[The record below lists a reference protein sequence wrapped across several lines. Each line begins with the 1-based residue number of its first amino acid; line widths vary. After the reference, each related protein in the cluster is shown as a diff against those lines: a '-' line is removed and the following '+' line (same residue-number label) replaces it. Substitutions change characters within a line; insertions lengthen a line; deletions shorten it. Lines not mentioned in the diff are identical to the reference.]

1 MDRILLTGDGRG
13 PFYDEVAFMRRTL
26 LAAGVAESALI
37 SDPLG
42 LRTRESMLRA
52 SETYELHRVVIVSQ
66 RFHNFRAL
74 YLARAKGL
82 DAIAVDAA
90 DPGGFN
96 WRMQWREWL
105 ARPLAVW

>member
-1 MDRILLTGDGRG
+1 
-13 PFYDEVAFMRRTL
+13 
-26 LAAGVAESALI
+26 
-37 SDPLG
+37 
-42 LRTRESMLRA
+42 MLRA

-105 ARPLAVW
+105 ARPLAVWEVWSGKVTQSLRPQLAQ